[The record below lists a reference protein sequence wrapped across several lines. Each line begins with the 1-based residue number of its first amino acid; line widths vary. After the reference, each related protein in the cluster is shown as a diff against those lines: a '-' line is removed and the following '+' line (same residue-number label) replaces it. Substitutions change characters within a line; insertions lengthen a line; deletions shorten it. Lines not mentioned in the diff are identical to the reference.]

1 MQYMQ
6 YYAPPPNEL
15 PPAVPENIAAVI
27 PSENGS
33 VPNQPNEHMAV
44 EENGGGASDTMVGN
58 MEEDAVEAK
67 DETMQ
72 EGNKTGEGNG
82 DGDVAAKDKDYEHAD
97 ANDKMEE
104 GDAMSKDKIEEEW
117 GMVAV
122 SLEIEEGW

>member
-44 EENGGGASDTMVGN
+44 EENGGANDTTVGN
-58 MEEDAVEAK
+58 KMEEDAVEAK

-72 EGNKTGEGNG
+72 EGNKMCEGNG
-82 DGDVAAKDKDYEHAD
+82 DGDLAAKDKDDKHAD

-104 GDAMSKDKIEEEW
+104 GDAMSKDKIEEGNSEPKDK
-117 GMVAV
+117 MD
-122 SLEIEEGW
+122 EE